1 MSHKQWRQLTIWTM
15 HLAQALLRSIQ
26 GSGDSRSFAKF
37 CLEDRENSNQPSEIG
52 NDQSRA
58 IIIADALI
66 TTWEV
71 AQEVNVSH
79 PVVTQHLKQ
88 IGKVKKLDQ
97 WVSHELA
104 ENQNR
109 HSEASSLT
117 VCNSDPFLHQIVT
130 YYKTWILWQPVP
142 TNSVV
147 GLRRGSKHFHGK
159 KVMAKVWLSPAG
171 LIHYSF
177 LNPGKI
183 ITSETYAQQIDE
195 KHANCSGCS
204 WLWSTER
211 AQFFSTTAP
220 NRTSHNQCF
229 KSQTNWPL
237 KFCLICHI
245 HLTSGQPATI
255 SSSILTAFHR
265 ENTSTTS
272 RRQKNAFQEFVESL
286 KHFPE
291 RFLHTWIKY
300 LFLIGKKKKKKKCWL

>member
-1 MSHKQWRQLTIWTM
+1 MPAILSSLSIWSKLEKWKSLISGYLTSWLKTKQN
-15 HLAQALLRSIQ
+15 H
-26 GSGDSRSFAKF
+26 
-37 CLEDRENSNQPSEIG
+37 
-52 NDQSRA
+52 
-58 IIIADALI
+58 
-66 TTWEV
+66 
-71 AQEVNVSH
+71 
-79 PVVTQHLKQ
+79 
-88 IGKVKKLDQ
+88 
-97 WVSHELA
+97 
-104 ENQNR
+104 

-130 YYKTWILWQPVP
+130 YHKTWILWQPVP

-204 WLWSTER
+204 WHWSTER
-211 AQFFSTTAP
+211 AQFFSTTVS
-220 NRTSHNQCF
+220 NCTSHNQCF
-229 KSQTNWPL
+229 KSRTNWPL
-237 KFCLICHI
+237 NFCLICHI

-255 SSSILTAFHR
+255 SSSILITFHR

-286 KHFPE
+286 KHFSW
-291 RFLHTWIKY
+291 RIFTHINKA
-300 LFLIGKKKKKKKCWL
+300 LIPHWQKKKKKCWL